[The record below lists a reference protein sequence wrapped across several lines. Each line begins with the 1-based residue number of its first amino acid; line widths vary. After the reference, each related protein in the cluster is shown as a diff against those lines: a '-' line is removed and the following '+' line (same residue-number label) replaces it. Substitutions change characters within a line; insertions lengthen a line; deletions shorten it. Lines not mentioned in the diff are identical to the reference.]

1 MTLLNNNYL
10 NLNWINAP
18 RLNFPALNH
27 PLSSSLDFGWANY
40 DCSCVVFFHLSYLF
54 SAFQSHRSLCVY
66 ICGEAPWW
74 KSGQFPAAFIF
85 SCGRGAASQHRRRGS
100 FFNRIR
106 RLGMSM
112 WLGCMLSVC
121 IIIYCAPNIMH
132 AYIIQRGGTQS
143 LLALKRP
150 VNGCN
155 FWKSCAA
162 VWFALFDAEYR
173 FFERL
178 HA

>member
-1 MTLLNNNYL
+1 M
-10 NLNWINAP
+10 W
-18 RLNFPALNH
+18 
-27 PLSSSLDFGWANY
+27 
-40 DCSCVVFFHLSYLF
+40 CVFFHLSHIYFLPF
-54 SAFQSHRSLCVY
+54 NHVPLAVCVFAGGDGNQANFLQHSSSAAVALT
-66 ICGEAPWW
+66 G
-74 KSGQFPAAFIF
+74 
-85 SCGRGAASQHRRRGS
+85 GS

-112 WLGCMLSVC
+112 WLRCMFSGRLC
-121 IIIYCAPNIMH
+121 IIILLRPEYNAR
-132 AYIIQRGGTQS
+132 AYIIQRRGGGTQS
-143 LLALKRP
+143 LLSLKRP

-162 VWFALFDAEYR
+162 VWFALFDAEYW